1 MSSTIDEVQE
11 FKGIK
16 IDEIQ
21 DFKGKY
27 PKQLWYL
34 FFSEMWERFSFYGM
48 RGMLVI
54 FMVSQLMMD
63 EKTANLQYGA
73 TQAFVYAFTF
83 IGGLFADKILGYR
96 KSLFWGGLL
105 MIAGS
110 IILAADPKQFFF
122 FGISFTIIGT
132 GFFKPNISTMVGKLY
147 RDDDNRRDAGFSLFY
162 AGVNLGALI
171 GGYICIAVANGN
183 MLASYIPQH
192 LRWNVAFGFAA
203 IVMIVSLL
211 TFTQTQ
217 KSLGEIGL
225 SPLMNLEPSRK
236 RMLEIATY
244 IGSLVIIPVVMTM
257 VAKTEYTDYFMFVIG
272 PASLLYL
279 FYEMRAFSAEE
290 NKKLFAALIFIIF
303 SIFFWAFFEQSGGSL
318 SLFAANNLEN
328 TIAGVKLD
336 PNGVNN
342 SANSLFVIIFAALV
356 GMVWLWMHKRKIEP
370 NTVVK
375 FGLGFLFLAG
385 GFWVFYYTKFFA
397 DASGRTSLDLFT
409 FGWFI
414 ITFGELCL
422 SPIGMSAMTKL
433 SPQKTQAVIMGMWFL
448 ASAYGQYFAGLL
460 GANIAEAS
468 ENASNLEKLNVYA
481 DGYQQLAIYALAAG
495 LALIVISPG
504 VKKLMQGVK

>member
-1 MSSTIDEVQE
+1 MEQVPTIES
-11 FKGIK
+11 
-16 IDEIQ
+16 IQ

-48 RGMLVI
+48 RGMLYY
-54 FMVSQLMMD
+54 FMVHELFMKD
-63 EKTANLQYGA
+63 TDANLQYGA
-73 TQAFVYAFTF
+73 TQAWVYAFTF
-83 IGGLFADKILGYR
+83 IGGLFADKIFGFR

-105 MIAGS
+105 MIVGS
-110 IILAADPKQFFF
+110 IVLTIDPKQFFF
-122 FGISFTIIGT
+122 LGVSFNIVGT
-132 GFFKPNISTMVGKLY
+132 GFFKPNISSMVGKLY

-171 GGYICIAVANGN
+171 GGYICIAVGKSELWAN
-183 MLASYIPQH
+183 LIPEN
-192 LRWNVAFGFAA
+192 LRWNAAFGFASV
-203 IVMIVSLL
+203 VMIISLL

-217 KSLGEIGL
+217 KSLGNIGL
-225 SPLMNLEPSRK
+225 SPLLNAAPNKK
-236 RMLEIATY
+236 RMLEWATY
-244 IGSLVIIPVVMTM
+244 IGSILIVPVIIIM
-257 VAKTEYTDYFMFVIG
+257 VSNTQYTDYFMYAIG
-272 PASLLYL
+272 PISILYL
-279 FYEMRAFSAEE
+279 MYEMKGFSAAE
-290 NKKLFAALIFIIF
+290 NKKLLAALVFMLF
-303 SIFFWAFFEQSGGSL
+303 SIVFWAFFEQSGGSL
-318 SLFAANNLEN
+318 SAFAADNLNNTVLG
-328 TIAGVKLD
+328 IKLD

-342 SANSLFVIIFAALV
+342 SANSLFVIVFAALV
-356 GMVWLWMHKRKIEP
+356 GIVWIWMAKRKIEP

-385 GFWVFYYTKFFA
+385 GFWIFYYTKFFA
-397 DASGRTSLDLFT
+397 GADGKTSLDLFT
-409 FGWFI
+409 FGWFV

-481 DGYQQLAIYALAAG
+481 DGYEQLALYALIAG
-495 LALIVISPG
+495 ILMIVISPII
-504 VKKLMQGVK
+504 KKLMQEVK

>member
-1 MSSTIDEVQE
+1 MEQKSTLE
-11 FKGIK
+11 
-16 IDEIQ
+16 EIQ
-21 DFKGKY
+21 NFKGKY

-54 FMVSQLMMD
+54 FMVNQLMMD

-110 IILAADPKQFFF
+110 VILAIDPKQFFF

-147 RDDDNRRDAGFSLFY
+147 KDDDNRRDAGFSLFY

-171 GGYICIAVANGN
+171 GGYICIAVANGT
-183 MLASYIPQH
+183 MFTSYVPVN

-203 IVMIVSLL
+203 IVMLISLL

-217 KSLGEIGL
+217 KSLSEIGL
-225 SPLMNLEPSRK
+225 SPLANLEPSKRK
-236 RMLEIATY
+236 MMEMVTY
-244 IGSLVIIPVVMTM
+244 VGSLVIIPIIMTM
-257 VAKTEYTDYFMFVIG
+257 VAKTEYTDYFMFIIG

-279 FYEMRAFSAEE
+279 FYEMRNFSLVE
-290 NKKLFAALIFIIF
+290 NQKLCAALVFIIF

-328 TIAGVKLD
+328 TVAGIKLD

-342 SANSLFVIIFAALV
+342 SANSLFVIVFAALI
-356 GMVWLWMHKRKIEP
+356 GMVWLWMNKRKIEP
-370 NTVVK
+370 NTIVK
-375 FGLGFLFLAG
+375 FGLAFIFLAG
-385 GFWVFYYTKFFA
+385 GFYVFYYTKFFA
-397 DASGRTSLDLFT
+397 DATGRTSLDLFT
-409 FGWFI
+409 FGWFV

-448 ASAYGQYFAGLL
+448 ASAYGQYFAGIL

-468 ENASNLEKLNVYA
+468 ENSTNLDKLMVYA
-481 DGYQQLAIYALAAG
+481 DGYKQLALYALIAG
-495 LALIVISPG
+495 VILIVISPL
-504 VKKLMQGVK
+504 VKKLMHGVK